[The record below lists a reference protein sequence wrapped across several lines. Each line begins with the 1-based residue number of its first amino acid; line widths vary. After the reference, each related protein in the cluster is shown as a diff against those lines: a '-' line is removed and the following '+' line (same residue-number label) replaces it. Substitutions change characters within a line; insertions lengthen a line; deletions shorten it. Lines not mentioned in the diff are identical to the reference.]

1 MKSAVHPVKPS
12 RTAGDTASLTQQQWA
27 KLYADVSDP
36 DTAEAILE
44 MADAMPT
51 LAEQHASLVIQ
62 ARKTL
67 VFERN
72 EPVRRK
78 VRRSLFGW
86 MGFALGRFVGGLVR
100 GLRYQPARAST
111 AHKPSFA
118 RLASPGRS
126 AFAVKSGVRMASRG

>member
-12 RTAGDTASLTQQQWA
+12 RTAGDTASLTRQQWE

-51 LAEQHASLVIQ
+51 LVEQHASLVIQ

-118 RLASPGRS
+118 KLASPGRS

>member
-36 DTAEAILE
+36 DTAEAILV
-44 MADAMPT
+44 MVDAMPT
-51 LAEQHASLVIQ
+51 LVEQHASLVIQ

>member
-51 LAEQHASLVIQ
+51 LVEQHASLVIQ

-72 EPVRRK
+72 EPARRK
-78 VRRSLFGW
+78 VRRSLLGW

-126 AFAVKSGVRMASRG
+126 AFAVKSGIRMASRG

>member
-1 MKSAVHPVKPS
+1 MKPAVHPVKPS
-12 RTAGDTASLTQQQWA
+12 RTVGDTASLTQQQWA

-36 DTAEAILE
+36 DTAEAVLE

-51 LAEQHASLVIQ
+51 LVEQHASLVIQ

-72 EPVRRK
+72 ESARRK

-100 GLRYQPARAST
+100 GLRHQPARAST

-118 RLASPGRS
+118 RLVSPSRS
-126 AFAVKSGVRMASRG
+126 AFAVKSSARLASRG

>member
-51 LAEQHASLVIQ
+51 LVEQHASLVIQ

-126 AFAVKSGVRMASRG
+126 AFAVKSGIRMASRG